1 MGKAIGIDLGT
12 TNSVVA
18 FKDVTVK
25 TIQTGAN
32 NEDLCRSCVAM
43 DKNGNFIVGNSVFS
57 AWKRHVP
64 NIVVS
69 AKRLMGAS
77 INDANV
83 QRMKG
88 DKHSYPFGIQ
98 KLSGGTEDSVAILLH
113 GKEYTPE
120 QISAEILRS
129 LKNDAANKLGDVEYA
144 VITVPAYFNEKQ
156 KTATKKAAKLAGLK
170 VLQLLAEPTAAALSY
185 GFDNLKPD
193 DDRTLLI
200 YDFGGGTFDLS
211 ILTAAGG
218 QFIETGA
225 GGDRWLGGDD
235 IDVILSDYVKE
246 QVENNNNLNLQDL
259 LNEKTDKEIKEFT
272 AGLKADVENA
282 KKALSQSTSAT
293 VFVSQYL
300 EDEDGEPVDDVQI
313 TRDTFESLIKPLV
326 QRTIDLIEELLNK
339 TSLTADDISNILLVG
354 GSSCIPLV
362 KRMLVEKYGEEK
374 ILSSEKP
381 MLAIAHGAAI
391 LAASMDTSKWKDE
404 EDIDFDENEAPSDG
418 PIVYTAKHNYLIQV
432 IRNGRKELERF
443 IDDQTPLPFSVSRQ
457 FSTTVNDQK
466 IVEVR
471 LFSDAEDG
479 TYDKLASGFFTIS
492 ENLPAG
498 SKLNF
503 TFNLDEDETLRVRVK
518 VVKTGKTS
526 QVVLGR
532 GNKDSSC
539 LSEISS
545 SIEEVM
551 SDSNITDKKKT
562 TFVSRIQT
570 IIDTIEK
577 SKLKADDDKWLDLEQ
592 QVKTAKQFALEQEE
606 RENNFGVILASIL
619 VGNFKSYLDPADYTE
634 MKEKIEQYKSTD
646 DKFRKESLNSDLE
659 DLANQYG
666 VLLNVF
672 LFKVVADS
680 ADNPTDAARAN
691 AAFDEM
697 TNELRAGNVSAV
709 RRIQDENDDLLK
721 KHGTNIGTAF
731 STTIGSST
739 TDQNN

>member
-18 FKDVTVK
+18 FKDVTVR

-43 DKNGNFIVGNSVFS
+43 DKSGNFIVGNSVFNS
-57 AWKRHVP
+57 WKRHAP

-77 INDANV
+77 ISDPNV
-83 QRMKG
+83 QKMKG

-98 KLSGGTEDSVAILLH
+98 KLSGGTEDAVAILLH

-129 LKNDAANKLGDVEYA
+129 LKNDACNKIGDVEYA

-156 KTATKKAAKLAGLK
+156 KSATKKAAKLAGLK

-193 DDRTLLI
+193 EDKTLLI

-218 QFIETGA
+218 QFVETGA

-246 QVENNNNLNLQDL
+246 QIENTNNINLADL
-259 LNEKTDKEIKEFT
+259 LSEKTDKEVKEFT
-272 AGLKADVENA
+272 SGLKHDVEEA
-282 KKALSQSTSAT
+282 KKTLSQSTTAT
-293 VFVSQYL
+293 LFISQYL
-300 EDEDGEPVDDVQI
+300 EDEEGEPIDDIVV
-313 TRDTFESLIKPLV
+313 TRDTFESLIRPLV
-326 QRTIDLIEELLNK
+326 QRTIDLIEELLVK
-339 TSLTADDISNILLVG
+339 TNISADDLSNILLVG

-362 KRMLVEKYGEEK
+362 KRMLVEKYGDK
-374 ILSSEKP
+374 KVLSSEKP

-391 LAASMDTSKWKDE
+391 LAASMDTSKWKDD
-404 EDIDFDENEAPSDG
+404 EDGDFDETAAPSDG

-432 IRNGRKELERF
+432 QRNEKKELEKF
-443 IDDQTPLPFSVSRQ
+443 IEDQTPLPYSINRQ
-457 FSTTVNDQK
+457 FSTTVDDQK
-466 IVEVR
+466 IVEVK

-492 ENLPAG
+492 ESLPAG

-503 TFNLDEDETLRVRVK
+503 TFNLDEDETLRVKVK
-518 VVKTGKTS
+518 VVNTGKS
-526 QVVLGR
+526 AQVVLGR

-545 SIEEVM
+545 SIEDVM
-551 SDSNITDKKKT
+551 SDDSISDNKKT
-562 TFVSRIQT
+562 AFIAKVQST
-570 IIDTIEK
+570 IEEIEK
-577 SKLKADDDKWLDLEQ
+577 SKLKSDDNKWLDLEQ
-592 QVKTAKQFALEQEE
+592 RIKTAKQLASEREEQENNLGKILATILV
-606 RENNFGVILASIL
+606 RNFGKLIDPDDY
-619 VGNFKSYLDPADYTE
+619 NKMKSKLGQLESA
-634 MKEKIEQYKSTD
+634 TD
-646 DKFRKESLNSDLE
+646 RFQKESLNNDLL
-659 DLANQYG
+659 DIANQYG
-666 VLLNVF
+666 LLLNIF
-672 LFKVVADS
+672 LFKIVANN
-680 ADNPTDAARAN
+680 AKNPQDAARAN
-691 AAFDEM
+691 CAFDEM
-697 TNELRAGNVSAV
+697 MQALQTGDIPAI
-709 RRIQDENDDLLK
+709 RRIQDENQDLLE
-721 KHGTNIGTAF
+721 GNDAGLGAF
-731 STTIGSST
+731 GMGIA
-739 TDQNN
+739 

>member
-18 FKDVTVK
+18 FKDVSVR

-43 DKNGNFIVGNSVFS
+43 DRNGNFIVGNSVYN
-57 AWKRHVP
+57 AWKRHAP

-83 QRMKG
+83 QKMKS

-98 KLSGGTEDSVAILLH
+98 KLSSGTEEAVAILLH
-113 GKEYTPE
+113 GKEFTPE

-129 LKNDAANKLGDVEYA
+129 LKNDASTKLGEAEYA

-156 KTATKKAAKLAGLK
+156 KTATKRAAKLAGLK

-185 GFDNLKPD
+185 GFDNLKPEED
-193 DDRTLLI
+193 KTLLI

-218 QFIETGA
+218 QFVETGA

-235 IDVILSDYVKE
+235 IDALLSDYVKNQIE
-246 QVENNNNLNLQDL
+246 STNNIDLQEL
-259 LNEKTDKEIKEFT
+259 LNDKTDKEVKEFT

-282 KKALSQSTSAT
+282 KKTLSQSTSAT
-293 VFVSQYL
+293 IFISQYL
-300 EDEDGEPVDDVQI
+300 EDEDGEPIDDIVVS
-313 TRDTFESLIKPLV
+313 RDTFESLITPLI
-326 QRTIDLIEELLNK
+326 QRTIELIEELLKK
-339 TSLTADDISNILLVG
+339 TSITADDLSNILLVG

-374 ILSSEKP
+374 VLSSEKP

-391 LAASMDTSKWKDE
+391 LAATMDTSKWKD
-404 EDIDFDENEAPSDG
+404 DDDDDFDENAAPSDG
-418 PIVYTAKHNYLIQV
+418 PIVYTAKHNYLIQLQK
-432 IRNGRKELERF
+432 NGKKELDKF
-443 IDDQTPLPFSVSRQ
+443 IEDQTPLPFSINRQ

-503 TFNLDEDETLRVRVK
+503 TFNLDEDETLRVKVK
-518 VVKTGKTS
+518 VVQTGKTS

-545 SIEEVM
+545 TIEDIM
-551 SDSNITDKKKT
+551 SDDSISDSKKS
-562 TFVSRIQT
+562 TFVAKIQT
-570 IIDTIEK
+570 IIDAIEK
-577 SKLKADDDKWLDLEQ
+577 SKLKSDDNKWLDLEQ
-592 QVKTAKQFALEQEE
+592 QVKTAKQFAIEKEE
-606 RENNFGVILASIL
+606 KDNKLGVILATVL
-619 VGNFKSYLDPADYTE
+619 VQNFRQYLEPADYTD
-634 MKEKIEQYKSTD
+634 MSNKLKQYESTS
-646 DKFRKESLNSDLE
+646 DKFQKESINQDLE
-659 DLANQYG
+659 DIANQYSI
-666 VLLNVF
+666 LLNIF
-672 LFKVVADS
+672 LFKIVANNATS
-680 ADNPTDAARAN
+680 PQNAARAN
-691 AAFDEM
+691 CAFDEM
-697 TNELRAGNVSAV
+697 MQALKTGDVPAI
-709 RRIQDENDDLLK
+709 RRIQNENDDLLRIS
-721 KHGTNIGTAF
+721 GP
-731 STTIGSST
+731 TIDWGVGIS
-739 TDQNN
+739 

>member
-1 MGKAIGIDLGT
+1 MAKAIGIDLGT

-18 FKDVTVK
+18 FKDVTVR

-43 DKNGNFIVGNSVFS
+43 DKNGNFIVGNSVYN
-57 AWKRHVP
+57 AWKRHAP

-69 AKRLMGAS
+69 AKRLMGAV
-77 INDANV
+77 INDVNV
-83 QRMKG
+83 QKMKG

-98 KLSGGTEDSVAILLH
+98 KLSSGTEDAVAILLH

-129 LKNDAANKLGDVEYA
+129 LKNDASTKLGDVEYA

-156 KTATKKAAKLAGLK
+156 KSATKKAAKMAGLK

-193 DDRTLLI
+193 EDKTLLF

-218 QFIETGA
+218 QFVETGA

-246 QVENNNNLNLQDL
+246 QIEANNNINLQDL
-259 LNEKTDKEIKEFT
+259 LSQKTEKEVKEFT
-272 AGLKADVENA
+272 AGLKSDVENA
-282 KKALSQSTSAT
+282 KKTLSQSTSAT
-293 VFVSQYL
+293 IFISQYL
-300 EDEDGEPVDDVQI
+300 EDEEPIDDIVVS
-313 TRDTFESLIKPLV
+313 RDTFESLIRPLI
-326 QRTIDLIEELLNK
+326 QRTIDLIEELLVK
-339 TSLTADDISNILLVG
+339 TSISADDISNILLVG

-374 ILSSEKP
+374 VLSSEKP

-391 LAASMDTSKWKDE
+391 LAASIDTSKWKD
-404 EDIDFDENEAPSDG
+404 DDDDDFDENEAPSDG
-418 PIVYTAKHNYLIQV
+418 PIVYTAKHNYLIQTQKE
-432 IRNGRKELERF
+432 GKKELEP
-443 IDDQTPLPFSVSRQ
+443 IIADQTPLPYSINRQ
-457 FSTTVNDQK
+457 FSTTVNGQK
-466 IVEVR
+466 IVEVL

-492 ENLPAG
+492 ENLRSG

-503 TFNLDEDETLRVRVK
+503 TFNLDEDETLRVKVK
-518 VVKTGKTS
+518 VVETGKTA

-545 SIEEVM
+545 SIEDIM
-551 SDSNITDKKKT
+551 SDSAISDNNKL
-562 TFVSRIQT
+562 TFISKIQSV
-570 IIDTIEK
+570 IDTIEK
-577 SKLKADDDKWLDLEQ
+577 SKLKSDDDKWLNLEQ
-592 QVKTAKQFALEQEE
+592 QVKTARQ
-606 RENNFGVILASIL
+606 LASEKEPSTLGVNMATIL
-619 VGNFKSYLDPADYTE
+619 VQQFGSFLDPADYNE
-634 MKEKIEQYKSTD
+634 MSSKLKLYNSSN
-646 DKFRKESLNSDLE
+646 DKFQKESINEELQDI
-659 DLANQYG
+659 ANQYPL
-666 VLLNVF
+666 LLNIF
-672 LFKVVADS
+672 LYKIVANKAS
-680 ADNPTDAARAN
+680 VPQDAARAN
-691 AAFDEM
+691 CAYDEM
-697 TNELRAGNVSAV
+697 MQALRTGDVPAI
-709 RRIQDENDDLLK
+709 RRIQGENEDLFEKYLK
-721 KHGTNIGTAF
+721 DADIDWGTGIG
-731 STTIGSST
+731 
-739 TDQNN
+739 QNG

>member
-1 MGKAIGIDLGT
+1 MAKAIGIDLGT

-18 FKDVTVK
+18 FKDVTVR

-43 DKNGNFIVGNSVFS
+43 DKNGNFIVGNSVYN
-57 AWKRHVP
+57 AWKRHAP

-69 AKRLMGAS
+69 AKRLMGAA

-83 QRMKG
+83 QKMKG

-98 KLSGGTEDSVAILLH
+98 KLSSGTEDAVAILLH

-129 LKNDAANKLGDVEYA
+129 LKNDASTKLGDVEYA

-156 KTATKKAAKLAGLK
+156 KSATKKAAKMAGLK

-193 DDRTLLI
+193 EDKTLLI

-218 QFIETGA
+218 QFVETGA

-246 QVENNNNLNLQDL
+246 QIEANNNINLQDL
-259 LNEKTDKEIKEFT
+259 LSQKTEKEVKEFT
-272 AGLKADVENA
+272 AGLKSDVENA
-282 KKALSQSTSAT
+282 KKTLSQSTSAT
-293 VFVSQYL
+293 IFISQYL
-300 EDEDGEPVDDVQI
+300 EDEDEEPIDDIVVS
-313 TRDTFESLIKPLV
+313 RDTFESLIRPLI
-326 QRTIDLIEELLNK
+326 QRTIDLVEELLVK
-339 TSLTADDISNILLVG
+339 TSISADDISNILLVG

-374 ILSSEKP
+374 VLSSEKP

-391 LAASMDTSKWKDE
+391 LAASIDTSKWKD
-404 EDIDFDENEAPSDG
+404 DDDDDFDENEAPSDG

-432 IRNGRKELERF
+432 QKEGKKELEP
-443 IDDQTPLPFSVSRQ
+443 IIADQTPLPYSINRQ
-457 FSTTVNDQK
+457 FSTTVNGQK

-492 ENLPAG
+492 ENLRSG

-503 TFNLDEDETLRVRVK
+503 TFNLDEDETLRVKVK
-518 VVKTGKTS
+518 VVETGKTA

-545 SIEEVM
+545 SIEDIM
-551 SDSNITDKKKT
+551 SDSAISDNNKL
-562 TFVSRIQT
+562 TFISKIQSV
-570 IIDTIEK
+570 IDTIEK
-577 SKLKADDDKWLDLEQ
+577 SKLKSDDDKWLNLEQ
-592 QVKTAKQFALEQEE
+592 QVKTARQ
-606 RENNFGVILASIL
+606 LASEKEPSTLGVNMATIL
-619 VGNFKSYLDPADYTE
+619 VQQFGSFLDPADYNE
-634 MKEKIEQYKSTD
+634 MSSKLKLYNSSN
-646 DKFRKESLNSDLE
+646 DKFQKESINEELQDI
-659 DLANQYG
+659 ANQYPL
-666 VLLNVF
+666 LLNIF
-672 LFKVVADS
+672 LYKIVANKAS
-680 ADNPTDAARAN
+680 VPQDAARAN
-691 AAFDEM
+691 CAYDEM
-697 TNELRAGNVSAV
+697 MQALRTGDVPAI
-709 RRIQDENDDLLK
+709 RRIQGENEDLFEKYLK
-721 KHGTNIGTAF
+721 DAGIDWGTGIG
-731 STTIGSST
+731 
-739 TDQNN
+739 

>member
-18 FKDVTVK
+18 FKDVTVR

-32 NEDLCRSCVAM
+32 NEDLCRSCVAL
-43 DKNGNFIVGNSVFS
+43 DRNGNFIVGNSVYNS
-57 AWKRHVP
+57 WKRHAP

-83 QRMKG
+83 QKMKA

-98 KLSGGTEDSVAILLH
+98 KLSGGTEDSVAILLN

-129 LKNDAANKLGDVEYA
+129 LKNDASNKLGDVEFA

-185 GFDNLKPD
+185 GFENLDKD
-193 DDRTLLI
+193 EDKTLLI

-211 ILTAAGG
+211 ILTVAGG
-218 QFIETGA
+218 QFVETGA

-235 IDVILSDYVKE
+235 IDVILSDYVKG
-246 QVENNNNLNLQDL
+246 QIENNNNLNLQDL
-259 LNEKTDKEIKEFT
+259 LAEKTDKEVKEFT

-282 KKALSQSTSAT
+282 KKTLSQSTSAT
-293 VFVSQYL
+293 IFVSNYL
-300 EDEDGEPVDDVQI
+300 ENEDGDPIDDIVI
-313 TRDTFESLIKPLV
+313 TRDTFESLIRPLI
-326 QRTIDLIEELLNK
+326 QRTIDLIEELLAK
-339 TSLTADDISNILLVG
+339 TSISADDLSNILLVG

-374 ILSSEKP
+374 VLSSEKP
-381 MLAIAHGAAI
+381 MLAIAQGAAI
-391 LAASMDTSKWKDE
+391 LAASMDVSKWKDD
-404 EDIDFDENEAPSDG
+404 EDGDFDENAAPSNG
-418 PIVYTAKHNYLIQV
+418 RIVYTAKHNYLIQ
-432 IRNGRKELERF
+432 IQRNGKKELEKF
-443 IDDQTPLPFSVSRQ
+443 IEDQTPLPYSISRQ

-492 ENLPAG
+492 ENFPAG

-503 TFNLDEDETLRVRVK
+503 TFNLDEDETLRVKVK
-518 VVKTGKTS
+518 VVNTGKTS
-526 QVVLGR
+526 LVVLGR

-545 SIEEVM
+545 SIEDIM
-551 SDSNITDKKKT
+551 SDGDISENKKSSFISK
-562 TFVSRIQT
+562 IQN
-570 IIDTIEK
+570 IIDVIEK
-577 SKLKADDDKWLDLEQ
+577 SKLRPDDDKWLDLEQ
-592 QVKTAKQFALEQEE
+592 QVKTAKQFAMEPEE
-606 RENNFGVILASIL
+606 KENRLGEILASIL
-619 VGNFKSYLDPADYTE
+619 VNNFRTFLEPGDYSE
-634 MKEKIEQYKSTD
+634 MKDKLNQLRSTS
-646 DKFRKESLNSDLE
+646 DKFQKESLNQDLE
-659 DLANQYG
+659 DLANQYSI
-666 VLLNVF
+666 LLNVF
-672 LFKVVADS
+672 LFKIVADN
-680 ADNPTDAARAN
+680 AKTPQDAARAN
-691 AAFDEM
+691 CAFDEM
-697 TNELRAGNVSAV
+697 IQALKNGDISSV
-709 RRIQDENDDLLK
+709 RRIQNENSDLLK
-721 KHGTNIGTAF
+721 KSDGVGLPGF
-731 STTIGSST
+731 STSIG
-739 TDQNN
+739 Q

>member
-18 FKDVTVK
+18 FKDVTVR

-32 NEDLCRSCVAM
+32 NEDLCRSCVAL
-43 DKNGNFIVGNSVFS
+43 DRNGNFIVGNSVYNS
-57 AWKRHVP
+57 WKRHAP

-83 QRMKG
+83 QKMKA

-129 LKNDAANKLGDVEYA
+129 LKNDASNKLGDVEFA

-185 GFDNLKPD
+185 GFENLDEDEDK
-193 DDRTLLI
+193 TLLI

-211 ILTAAGG
+211 ILTVAGG
-218 QFIETGA
+218 QFVETGA

-235 IDVILSDYVKE
+235 IDVILSDYVKG
-246 QVENNNNLNLQDL
+246 QIENNNNLNLQDL
-259 LNEKTDKEIKEFT
+259 LAEKTDKEVKEFT

-282 KKALSQSTSAT
+282 KKTLSQSTSAT
-293 VFVSQYL
+293 IFVSNYL
-300 EDEDGEPVDDVQI
+300 ENEVGDPIDDIVI
-313 TRDTFESLIKPLV
+313 TRDTFESLIHPLI
-326 QRTIDLIEELLNK
+326 QRTIDLIEELLAK
-339 TSLTADDISNILLVG
+339 TSISADDLSNILLVG

-374 ILSSEKP
+374 VLSSEKP
-381 MLAIAHGAAI
+381 MLAIAQGAAI
-391 LAASMDTSKWKDE
+391 LAASMDVSKWKDD
-404 EDIDFDENEAPSDG
+404 EDGDFDENAAPSNG
-418 PIVYTAKHNYLIQV
+418 RIVYTAKHNYLIQ
-432 IRNGRKELERF
+432 IQRNGKKELETF
-443 IDDQTPLPFSVSRQ
+443 IEDQTPLPYSISSQ

-492 ENLPAG
+492 ENFPAG

-503 TFNLDEDETLRVRVK
+503 TFNLDEDETLRVKVK
-518 VVKTGKTS
+518 VVNTGKTS
-526 QVVLGR
+526 LVVLGR

-545 SIEEVM
+545 SIEDIM
-551 SDSNITDKKKT
+551 SDGDISENKKSSFISK
-562 TFVSRIQT
+562 IQN
-570 IIDTIEK
+570 IIDVIEK
-577 SKLKADDDKWLDLEQ
+577 SKLRPDDDKWLDLEQ
-592 QVKTAKQFALEQEE
+592 QVKTAKQFAMEPEE
-606 RENNFGVILASIL
+606 KGNSLGEILASIL
-619 VGNFKSYLDPADYTE
+619 VNNFRPFLEPGDYSE
-634 MKEKIEQYKSTD
+634 MKDKLNQLRSTS
-646 DKFRKESLNSDLE
+646 DKFQKESLNQDLE
-659 DLANQYG
+659 DLANQYSI
-666 VLLNVF
+666 LLNVF
-672 LFKVVADS
+672 LFKII
-680 ADNPTDAARAN
+680 ADNAKTPQDAARAN
-691 AAFDEM
+691 CAFDEM
-697 TNELRAGNVSAV
+697 IQALKNGDISSV
-709 RRIQDENDDLLK
+709 RRIQNENSDLLK
-721 KHGTNIGTAF
+721 KSEGVGLSGF
-731 STTIGSST
+731 STSIG
-739 TDQNN
+739 Q

>member
-18 FKDVTVK
+18 FKDVTVR

-32 NEDLCRSCVAM
+32 NEDLCRSCVAL
-43 DKNGNFIVGNSVFS
+43 DKNGNFIVGNSVFNS
-57 AWKRHVP
+57 WKRHAP

-77 INDANV
+77 ITDSNV
-83 QRMKG
+83 QKMKA

-98 KLSGGTEDSVAILLH
+98 KLSGGTEDAVAIVLH

-129 LKNDAANKLGDVEYA
+129 LKNDSSNKLGDVEYA

-156 KTATKKAAKLAGLK
+156 KSATKKAAKLAGLK

-193 DDRTLLI
+193 EDKTLLI

-218 QFIETGA
+218 QFVETGA

-235 IDVILSDYVKE
+235 IDVILSDYVKSQIE
-246 QVENNNNLNLQDL
+246 SINNLDLQEL
-259 LNEKTDKEIKEFT
+259 LDGKTEKEVKEFT
-272 AGLKADVENA
+272 GGLKNEVENA
-282 KKALSQSTSAT
+282 KKTLSQSTSAT
-293 VFVSQYL
+293 IMVSNYL
-300 EDEDGEPVDDVQI
+300 ENEDGDPVEDVVV
-313 TRDTFESLIKPLV
+313 TRDTFESLIRPLV
-326 QRTIDLIEELLNK
+326 QRTIDLIEELLSK
-339 TSLTADDISNILLVG
+339 TSLSAGDISNILLVG

-362 KRMLVEKYGEEK
+362 KRMLVEKYGEQK
-374 ILSSEKP
+374 VLSSEKP
-381 MLAIAHGAAI
+381 MLAIAQGAAI
-391 LAASMDTSKWKDE
+391 LAASMDTSKWKDD
-404 EDIDFDENEAPSDG
+404 EDEDFDENAAPSDG

-432 IRNGRKELERF
+432 ERNGKKELEKF
-443 IDDQTPLPFSVSRQ
+443 IDDQTPLPYSISRQ
-457 FSTTVNDQK
+457 FSTVVNDQK
-466 IVEVR
+466 IVEVK

-492 ENLPAG
+492 DNLPSG

-503 TFNLDEDETLRVRVK
+503 TFNLDEDETLRVKVK
-518 VVKTGKTS
+518 IVNSGKSS

-545 SIEEVM
+545 SIEDIM
-551 SDSNITDKKKT
+551 SDSDISDNKKSS
-562 TFVSRIQT
+562 FVSKVQN

-577 SKLKADDDKWLDLEQ
+577 SRMKPDDNKWLELEQ
-592 QVKTAKQFALEQEE
+592 QVKTAKQLASEQEE
-606 RENNFGVILASIL
+606 HENNFGQILATIL
-619 VGNFKSYLDPADYTE
+619 VKNFRSFLDPEDYNE
-634 MKEKIEQYKSTD
+634 MKSKLAQLESTT
-646 DKFRKESLNSDLE
+646 DKFQKESLNNDLA
-659 DLANQYG
+659 DTANQYG
-666 VLLNVF
+666 LLLNIF
-672 LFKVVADS
+672 LFKIIANN
-680 ADNPTDAARAN
+680 AKNPQDAARAN
-691 AAFDEM
+691 CAFDEM
-697 TNELRAGNVSAV
+697 TQALKTGDIPAI
-709 RRIQDENDDLLK
+709 RRIQDENSDLLERNE
-721 KHGTNIGTAF
+721 TAIGSF
-731 STTIGSST
+731 STALG
-739 TDQNN
+739 

>member
-18 FKDVTVK
+18 FKDVSVR

-43 DKNGNFIVGNSVFS
+43 DKNGNFIVGNSVYNS
-57 AWKRHVP
+57 WKRHAP

-69 AKRLMGAS
+69 AKRLMGAA
-77 INDANV
+77 INDSNV
-83 QRMKG
+83 QKMKA

-129 LKNDAANKLGDVEYA
+129 LKNDANNKLGDVEYA

-156 KTATKKAAKLAGLK
+156 KSATKKAAKLAGLK

-185 GFDNLKPD
+185 GFDNLKD
-193 DDRTLLI
+193 DEDKTLLI

-218 QFIETGA
+218 QFVETGA

-246 QVENNNNLNLQDL
+246 QIENNNNLNLQEL
-259 LNEKTDKEIKEFT
+259 LDGKSEKEVKEFT

-282 KKALSQSTSAT
+282 KKTLSQSTSAT
-293 VFVSQYL
+293 IFISNYL
-300 EDEDGEPVDDVQI
+300 EDDNDDPVDDIVV
-313 TRDTFESLIKPLV
+313 TRDTFESLIRPLI
-326 QRTIDLIEELLNK
+326 QRTIDLIEELLTK
-339 TSLTADDISNILLVG
+339 TSISADDLSNILLVG

-374 ILSSEKP
+374 VLSSEKP
-381 MLAIAHGAAI
+381 MLAIAQGAAI
-391 LAASMDTSKWKDE
+391 LAASMDVTKWKDD
-404 EDIDFDENEAPSDG
+404 EDGDFDENEAPSEG
-418 PIVYTAKHNYLIQV
+418 PVVYTAKHNYYIQLQ
-432 IRNGRKELERF
+432 RNGKKELEKF
-443 IDDQTPLPFSVSRQ
+443 IEDQTPLPYSINRQ

-466 IVEVR
+466 IVEVK

-479 TYDKLASGFFTIS
+479 TYEKLASGFFTIS
-492 ENLPAG
+492 ENLSAG

-503 TFNLDEDETLRVRVK
+503 TFNLDEDETLRVKVK
-518 VVKTGKTS
+518 VVNTGKSS

-545 SIEEVM
+545 SIEDVM
-551 SDSNITDKKKT
+551 SDESISENKKS
-562 TFVSRIQT
+562 TFISKVQN
-570 IIDTIEK
+570 IIDVIEK
-577 SKLKADDDKWLDLEQ
+577 SRLKSDDDKWLDLEQ
-592 QVKTAKQFALEQEE
+592 QVKTAKQFAIEPEEQENHLGE
-606 RENNFGVILASIL
+606 ILASVL
-619 VGNFKSYLDPADYTE
+619 VNNFRQYIDPSDYSE
-634 MKEKIEQYKSTD
+634 MKDKLSQLRSTT
-646 DKFRKESLNSDLE
+646 DKFKKESLNQELE
-659 DLANQYG
+659 DIANQYG
-666 VLLNVF
+666 ILLNVF
-672 LFKVVADS
+672 LYKIVANN
-680 ADNPTDAARAN
+680 AKTPQDAARAN
-691 AAFDEM
+691 CAFDEM
-697 TNELRAGNVSAV
+697 MQALKTGDVSSI
-709 RRIQDENDDLLK
+709 RRIQSENSDLLE
-721 KHGTNIGTAF
+721 TNGVSIGASF
-731 STTIGSST
+731 SSEIG
-739 TDQNN
+739 

>member
-1 MGKAIGIDLGT
+1 MAKAIGIDLGT

-18 FKDVTVK
+18 FKDVTVR

-43 DKNGNFIVGNSVFS
+43 DKNGNFIVGNSVYN
-57 AWKRHVP
+57 AWKRHAP

-69 AKRLMGAS
+69 AKRLMGAA

-83 QRMKG
+83 QKMKG

-98 KLSGGTEDSVAILLH
+98 KLSSGTEDAVAILLH

-129 LKNDAANKLGDVEYA
+129 LKNDANTKLGDVEYA

-156 KTATKKAAKLAGLK
+156 KSATKKAAKMAGLK

-193 DDRTLLI
+193 EDKTLLI

-218 QFIETGA
+218 QFVETGA

-246 QVENNNNLNLQDL
+246 QIEANNNINLQDL
-259 LNEKTDKEIKEFT
+259 LSQKTEKEVKEFT
-272 AGLKADVENA
+272 AGLKSDVENA
-282 KKALSQSTSAT
+282 KKTLSQSTSAT
-293 VFVSQYL
+293 IFISQYL
-300 EDEDGEPVDDVQI
+300 EDEDEEPIDDIVVS
-313 TRDTFESLIKPLV
+313 RDTFESLIRPLI
-326 QRTIDLIEELLNK
+326 QRTIDLIEELLVK
-339 TSLTADDISNILLVG
+339 TSISADDISNILLVG

-374 ILSSEKP
+374 VLSSEKP

-391 LAASMDTSKWKDE
+391 LAASIDTSKWKD
-404 EDIDFDENEAPSDG
+404 DDDDDFDENEAPSDG

-432 IRNGRKELERF
+432 QKEGKKELEP
-443 IDDQTPLPFSVSRQ
+443 IIADQTPLPYSINRQ
-457 FSTTVNDQK
+457 FSTTVNGQK

-492 ENLPAG
+492 ENLRSG

-503 TFNLDEDETLRVRVK
+503 TFNLDEDETLRVKVK
-518 VVKTGKTS
+518 VVETGKTA

-545 SIEEVM
+545 SIEDIM
-551 SDSNITDKKKT
+551 SDSAISDNNKL
-562 TFVSRIQT
+562 TFISKIQSV
-570 IIDTIEK
+570 IDTIEK
-577 SKLKADDDKWLDLEQ
+577 SKLKSDDDKWLNLEQ
-592 QVKTAKQFALEQEE
+592 QVKTARQ
-606 RENNFGVILASIL
+606 LASEKEPSTLGVNMATIL
-619 VGNFKSYLDPADYTE
+619 VQQFGSFLDPADYNE
-634 MKEKIEQYKSTD
+634 MSSKLKLYNSSN
-646 DKFRKESLNSDLE
+646 DKFQKESINEELQDI
-659 DLANQYG
+659 ANQYPL
-666 VLLNVF
+666 LLNIF
-672 LFKVVADS
+672 LYKIVANKAS
-680 ADNPTDAARAN
+680 VPQDAARAN
-691 AAFDEM
+691 CAYDEM
-697 TNELRAGNVSAV
+697 MQALRTGDVPAI
-709 RRIQDENDDLLK
+709 RRIQGENEDLFEKYLK
-721 KHGTNIGTAF
+721 DAGIDWGTGIG
-731 STTIGSST
+731 
-739 TDQNN
+739 